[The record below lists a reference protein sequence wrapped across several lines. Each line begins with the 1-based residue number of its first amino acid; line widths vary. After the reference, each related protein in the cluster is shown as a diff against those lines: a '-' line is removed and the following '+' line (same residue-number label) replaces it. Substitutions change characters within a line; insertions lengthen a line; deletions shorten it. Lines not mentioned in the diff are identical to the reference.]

1 MFNVLIT
8 GKLTKMPKL
17 ALGKNGAPYCTA
29 ALRVPVQG
37 NREDEPDHL
46 FASAIAFGADAEK
59 LGRLATG
66 DIVSLSGNARLSHWE
81 KDGRTQTG
89 VNVTVN
95 GVLTAYQI
103 RQKRGEPL
111 ETPADRP
118 ISHLSVPRINRQ
130 PQPQPQPAIF
140 SGADDFDDEPAF

>member
-103 RQKRGEPL
+103 RQKRGEPV
-111 ETPADRP
+111 ETPAQRP

-130 PQPQPQPAIF
+130 PQPAIF
-140 SGADDFDDEPAF
+140 AGADDFDDEPAI

>member
-103 RQKRGEPL
+103 RQKRGEPV

-130 PQPQPQPAIF
+130 PQPAIF
-140 SGADDFDDEPAF
+140 AGADDLDDEPAI

>member
-103 RQKRGEPL
+103 RQKRGEPV
-111 ETPADRP
+111 ETPAERP

-130 PQPQPQPAIF
+130 PQPAIF
-140 SGADDFDDEPAF
+140 AGADDFDDEPAI

>member
-66 DIVSLSGNARLSHWE
+66 DIVSLSGNAKLSHWE

-103 RQKRGEPL
+103 RQKRGEPV

-130 PQPQPQPAIF
+130 PQPAIF
-140 SGADDFDDEPAF
+140 AGADDFDDEPAI

>member
-81 KDGRTQTG
+81 KDGRAQTG

-103 RQKRGEPL
+103 RQKRGEPV

-130 PQPQPQPAIF
+130 PQPAIF
-140 SGADDFDDEPAF
+140 AGADDFDDEPAI

>member
-66 DIVSLSGNARLSHWE
+66 DVVSLSGNARLSHWE

-103 RQKRGEPL
+103 RQKRGESSEPPGDRSS
-111 ETPADRP
+111 TPAP
-118 ISHLSVPRINRQ
+118 APRIPRQ
-130 PQPQPQPAIF
+130 TQPAIF
-140 SGADDFDDEPAF
+140 SGAEDFDDEPVF

>member
-103 RQKRGEPL
+103 RQKRGEAL
-111 ETPADRP
+111 EPPADRP

-130 PQPQPQPAIF
+130 PQPAIF

>member
-89 VNVTVN
+89 VNITVN

-103 RQKRGEPL
+103 RQKRGEPV

-130 PQPQPQPAIF
+130 PQPAIF
-140 SGADDFDDEPAF
+140 AGADDFDDEPAI

>member
-59 LGRLATG
+59 LGRLETG

-103 RQKRGEPL
+103 RQKRGEPV
-111 ETPADRP
+111 ETPSDRP

-130 PQPQPQPAIF
+130 PQPAIF
-140 SGADDFDDEPAF
+140 AGADDFDDEPAI

>member
-95 GVLTAYQI
+95 GVLTVYQI
-103 RQKRGEPL
+103 RQKRGEPF

-118 ISHLSVPRINRQ
+118 ISHLSVSRINRQ
-130 PQPQPQPAIF
+130 PQPAIF
-140 SGADDFDDEPAF
+140 AGADDFDDEPAI

>member
-81 KDGRTQTG
+81 KDGRAQTG

-118 ISHLSVPRINRQ
+118 ISHMSVPRINRQ
-130 PQPQPQPAIF
+130 PQPAIF
-140 SGADDFDDEPAF
+140 AGADDFDDEPAI

>member
-118 ISHLSVPRINRQ
+118 ISHLSVPRINRE
-130 PQPQPQPAIF
+130 PQPAIF
-140 SGADDFDDEPAF
+140 AGADDFDDEPAI

>member
-59 LGRLATG
+59 LGLLATG

-103 RQKRGEPL
+103 RQKRGEPV

-118 ISHLSVPRINRQ
+118 ISHLSVPRMNR
-130 PQPQPQPAIF
+130 QPQPAIF
-140 SGADDFDDEPAF
+140 AGADDFDDEPAI

>member
-95 GVLTAYQI
+95 GVLTVYQI
-103 RQKRGEPL
+103 RQKRGEPF

-130 PQPQPQPAIF
+130 PQPAIF
-140 SGADDFDDEPAF
+140 AGADDFDDEPAV

>member
-103 RQKRGEPL
+103 RQKRGEPV

-118 ISHLSVPRINRQ
+118 ISHLSVPRMNR
-130 PQPQPQPAIF
+130 QPQPAIF
-140 SGADDFDDEPAF
+140 AGADDFDDEPAI